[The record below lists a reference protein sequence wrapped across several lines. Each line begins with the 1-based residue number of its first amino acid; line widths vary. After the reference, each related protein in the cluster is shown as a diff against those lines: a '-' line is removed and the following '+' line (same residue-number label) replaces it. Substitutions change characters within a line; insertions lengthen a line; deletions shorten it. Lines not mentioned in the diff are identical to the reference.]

1 MKGYKYTVNKRRA
14 NRLAYRFL
22 GFMFLLVATLQAFTM
37 IHGYAKH
44 LVLTALFVTFVG
56 AYGIYLVVMSFRKQA
71 FSATYIFDDTGFTIE
86 HKYGTTHYDFDQIKH
101 VTMVIP
107 DENMIFYILN
117 VFTEK
122 ERYTIS
128 FMMQKELCENI
139 YEFMIDNNGKE
150 LLKCVN
156 QYIEQWGLEDGFKKY
171 VNEDCTFCGSLVD
184 RIVPGR
190 IRDPKEVAELEEKHG
205 YADPLLDV
213 GEVFGVWVIDDYGGS
228 ASPGTGMTLK
238 QCGGMSIDP
247 VVVQFLDERIYKQ
260 SLTGGQI
267 VWVEIRNQ
275 FHQLL

>member
-107 DENMIFYILN
+107 DESMLFYILN
-117 VFTEK
+117 IFTEK

-128 FMMQKELCENI
+128 FTMQKELCENI
-139 YEFMIDNNGKE
+139 YEFMHARLPKKDT
-150 LLKCVN
+150 
-156 QYIEQWGLEDGFKKY
+156 ED
-171 VNEDCTFCGSLVD
+171 
-184 RIVPGR
+184 
-190 IRDPKEVAELEEKHG
+190 
-205 YADPLLDV
+205 
-213 GEVFGVWVIDDYGGS
+213 
-228 ASPGTGMTLK
+228 
-238 QCGGMSIDP
+238 
-247 VVVQFLDERIYKQ
+247 
-260 SLTGGQI
+260 
-267 VWVEIRNQ
+267 
-275 FHQLL
+275 